1 MAGKACCQFAE
12 QRASGVPLIKRKI
25 AVFTGTR
32 AEYGLL
38 YELISEIQR
47 SPSMQLQLIVSG
59 THLSP
64 EFGSTSRH
72 IEVDGFPIESRV
84 EMLLASDTAVGVT
97 KSMGL
102 GLIGFADE
110 LERLKPD
117 ILVVLGDRYEAL
129 AIAQSAMIARIPI
142 AHIHGGE
149 ATEGLIDEA
158 IRHSI
163 TKMSHL
169 HFVAAEKFQRR
180 VIQLGEDPQRVWV
193 VGASG
198 LDNIAKLKPVSKKT
212 LETDLGLVLK
222 SPIFLVTYHP
232 VTLGDNDSNLKM
244 RTLLQVLDETGGTI
258 IITGSNADTGGVAL
272 QSEATRF
279 ASARPERVAFVE
291 SLGARRYLSLM
302 QHADV
307 VVGNSSS
314 GLIEAPAIGV
324 PTVDIGERQLGRLLA
339 NSVIHCS
346 EAAEDIRWAVEHAL
360 TDQHKQIAACRQTPY
375 GAPGSAE
382 RISRVL
388 DEYPLEGILK
398 KRFFDLS

>member
-1 MAGKACCQFAE
+1 M
-12 QRASGVPLIKRKI
+12 KRKI

-47 SPSMQLQLIVSG
+47 SPFMQLQLIVSG

-64 EFGSTSRH
+64 EFGSTWRQ
-72 IEVDGFPIESRV
+72 IEADGFPIEARV

-102 GLIGFADE
+102 GIIGFADE
-110 LERLKPD
+110 LDRLKPD

-163 TKMSHL
+163 TKMAHL
-169 HFVAAEKFQRR
+169 HFVAAEEYQRR
-180 VIQLGEDPQRVWV
+180 VLQLGEDPQRVWV

-198 LDNIAKLKPVSKKT
+198 LDNIAKLEPLSKT
-212 LETDLGLVLK
+212 ALETDLGLELRT
-222 SPIFLVTYHP
+222 PTFLVTYHP
-232 VTLGDNDSNLKM
+232 VTLGNEDSALAM
-244 RTLLQVLDETGGTI
+244 RTLLEVLDDAGGTI
-258 IITGSNADTGGVAL
+258 IITGANADTGGVEL
-272 QSEATRF
+272 RREATRF
-279 ASARPERVAFVE
+279 AAARPGRVASVE
-291 SLGARRYLSLM
+291 SLGATRYLSLM

-307 VVGNSSS
+307 VIGNSSS
-314 GLIEAPAIGV
+314 GLLEAPAVGT
-324 PTVDIGERQLGRLLA
+324 PTVDIGERQSGRLLA
-339 NSVIHCS
+339 PSVIHCS
-346 EAAEDIRWAVEHAL
+346 EAAEDIRRAVKQAL
-360 TDQHKQIAACRQTPY
+360 TDQHRQIAARRQTPY
-375 GAPGSAE
+375 GTPGSAE

-388 DEYPLEGILK
+388 DTYPLDGILK
-398 KRFFDLS
+398 KRFFDLP

>member
-1 MAGKACCQFAE
+1 M
-12 QRASGVPLIKRKI
+12 KRKI

-47 SPSMQLQLIVSG
+47 STSMQLQLIVSG

-64 EFGSTSRH
+64 EFGSTWRQ
-72 IEVDGFPIESRV
+72 IEADGFPIEARV

-110 LERLKPD
+110 LDRLKPD

-149 ATEGLIDEA
+149 ATEGVIDEA

-163 TKMSHL
+163 TKMAHL
-169 HFVAAEKFQRR
+169 HFVAAEEYRRR
-180 VIQLGEDPQRVWV
+180 VLQLGEDPQRVWV

-198 LDNIAKLKPVSKKT
+198 LDNIAKLEPLSKT
-212 LETDLGLVLK
+212 ALETDLGLELRT
-222 SPIFLVTYHP
+222 PTFLVTYHP
-232 VTLGDNDSNLKM
+232 VTLGNEDSALAM
-244 RTLLQVLDETGGTI
+244 RTLLEVLDETGGTI
-258 IITGSNADTGGVAL
+258 VITGANADTGGDAL
-272 QSEATRF
+272 RREASRFAATRLG
-279 ASARPERVAFVE
+279 RVASVD
-291 SLGARRYLSLM
+291 SLGATRYLSLM
-302 QHADV
+302 RYADV

-314 GLIEAPAIGV
+314 GLLEAPAMGT
-324 PTVDIGERQLGRLLA
+324 PTVDIGERQSGRLRA
-339 NSVIHCS
+339 PSVIHCAES
-346 EAAEDIRWAVEHAL
+346 AADICCAVKLAL
-360 TDQHKQIAACRQTPY
+360 TDQHRNVAALRQTPY
-375 GAPGSAE
+375 GTPGSAE

-388 DEYPLEGILK
+388 AVFPLDGILK
-398 KRFFDLS
+398 KRFHDLP

>member
-1 MAGKACCQFAE
+1 M
-12 QRASGVPLIKRKI
+12 KRRI

-64 EFGSTSRH
+64 EFGSTWRQ
-72 IEVDGFPIESRV
+72 IEADGFPIEARV

-110 LERLKPD
+110 LDRLKPD

-149 ATEGLIDEA
+149 ATEGSIDEA

-169 HFVAAEKFQRR
+169 HFVAAEEYQRR
-180 VIQLGEDPQRVWV
+180 VLQLGEDPQRVWV

-198 LDNIAKLKPVSKKT
+198 LDNIAKLEPLSKT
-212 LETDLGLVLK
+212 ALETDLGLELK
-222 SPIFLVTYHP
+222 TPTFLVTYHP
-232 VTLGDNDSNLKM
+232 VTLGNEDSALAM
-244 RTLLQVLDETGGTI
+244 RTLLEVLDDVGGTI
-258 IITGSNADTGGVAL
+258 IITGANADTGGVAL
-272 QSEATRF
+272 RREATLF
-279 ASARPERVAFVE
+279 AAARPGRVASVD
-291 SLGARRYLSLM
+291 SLGATRYLSLM

-307 VVGNSSS
+307 VIGNSSS
-314 GLIEAPAIGV
+314 GLLEAPAVGTA
-324 PTVDIGERQLGRLLA
+324 TVDIGERQSGRLLA
-339 NSVIHCS
+339 PSVIHCS
-346 EAAEDIRWAVEHAL
+346 EAAEDIRRAVKHAL
-360 TDQHKQIAACRQTPY
+360 TDQHKQIAARRQTPY
-375 GAPGSAE
+375 GTPGSAE

-388 DEYPLEGILK
+388 DTYPLNGILK
-398 KRFFDLS
+398 KRFFDIP